1 MDTTPHPASRSQR
14 GSATVEQ
21 TGLILLLALLFAG
34 LIGAL
39 ALGGDEP
46 AGKGVGVRLANRI
59 SCGPRQP
66 DDCDHHPA
74 VTAYGWPVARLVR
87 YLVPEPMARPGP
99 GGINLSPV
107 DFRWCQRSSCAVPSG
122 KPGLTTAN
130 RRTTVF
136 TEVRKED
143 GGLEITYWLYRPGIG
158 WEDLHRRAGPE
169 DIEAASGT
177 RVLLKDVPTIVPLET
192 LDGRNHVE
200 MPPGETPPWQWKI
213 TSSFGDPGG
222 AG

>member
-1 MDTTPHPASRSQR
+1 MNPDRQPSRHPQR

-34 LIGAL
+34 LMGAL

-66 DDCDHHPA
+66 DDCGHHPA

-87 YLVPEPMARPGP
+87 YLAPEPMARPGP
-99 GGINLSPV
+99 GGSSLVPV
-107 DFRWCQRSSCAVPSG
+107 DFRFCQRPSCAVPSG
-122 KPGLTTAN
+122 RPGLTTAN
-130 RRTTVF
+130 RRATVF
-136 TEVRKED
+136 TEVRRVED
-143 GGLEITYWLYRPGIG
+143 GLEVVYWLYRPGLG
-158 WEDLHRRAGPE
+158 WEDLHRRAGHA
-169 DIEAASGT
+169 DVEAASGT
-177 RVLLKDVPTIVPLET
+177 RVLMKDVPAIVPLET

-200 MPPGETPPWQWKI
+200 LPPGEAPPWQWKV

-222 AG
+222 TG